1 MIRFFY
7 YLLLVLLL
15 LRPQEVLPG
24 LAGVPVVQVSM
35 LLALAT
41 WLASHDKGL
50 ELPQFR
56 LLLLL
61 VGFMCLGVGVNGW
74 LGGMPGVVTELAPS
88 IAVFLVAAVAAR
100 EIRTFK
106 ATAGLLVVCS
116 VLLVLHSDVQMA
128 TGIGPISNIKPFDG
142 RPYYAGTLAD
152 PNDLGQ
158 MFAISL
164 ALATYL
170 LSQQERWLPRLLMLA
185 AIGWLGYG
193 IILTDSR
200 GALLS
205 AVAVL
210 GIAGMQR
217 FGKITV
223 LVGAA
228 LSVPVLLTATRLG
241 QLNPEEESAAG
252 RVEAWYEGFQMLRQ
266 HPLFGVGYRNFTD
279 HYYLTAHNF
288 LVLPMAELGLLG
300 FSLWLALVWYTVR
313 MTWWIA
319 YGPHGDRPAEL
330 APAALAE
337 LQAGRALMLVL
348 IAFGISSFFLSQ
360 SFKFQIFLLMGLA
373 VARFM
378 AASRVLPDPP
388 VYRLAGDLPRIIRN
402 AIVVIVVMY
411 VVVRVL
417 L

>member
-1 MIRFFY
+1 MITFLY

-15 LRPQEVLPG
+15 LRPQEVLPAM
-24 LAGVPVVQVSM
+24 AGVPVVQVSM
-35 LLALAT
+35 LAALTT
-41 WLASHDKGL
+41 WLFSRDKGL

-61 VGFMCLGVGVNGW
+61 VLFMCLGVGVNGW

-100 EIRTFK
+100 SIRAFDV
-106 ATAGLLVVCS
+106 TAWLLVACS
-116 VLLVLHSDVQMA
+116 ALLVWHSAVQMA
-128 TGIGPISNIKPFDG
+128 VGIGPISNIKPVDG

-170 LSQQERWLPRLLMLA
+170 LGRQQGWLNRLLVLA

-205 AVAVL
+205 ALAVV

-217 FGKITV
+217 FGKVTV
-223 LVGAA
+223 LVGAG

-241 QLNPEEESAAG
+241 QLNPDEESAAG

-288 LVLPMAELGLLG
+288 LVLAMAELGLIG
-300 FSLWLALVWYTVR
+300 FTLWLGLIWYTVR
-313 MTWWIA
+313 MTWWVA

-330 APAALAE
+330 APAAREE
-337 LQAGRALMLVL
+337 LQAGRAMMLAL
-348 IAFGISSFFLSQ
+348 LAFGISSFFLSQ

-373 VARFM
+373 VARFI
-378 AASRVLPDPP
+378 AASRVLPEPP
-388 VYRLAGDLPRIIRN
+388 TYQLAGDIPKIVRN
-402 AIVVIVVMY
+402 ALIAIVVMY
-411 VVVRVL
+411 LVVRVL

>member
-1 MIRFFY
+1 MISFLHYF
-7 YLLLVLLL
+7 LLVLLL
-15 LRPQEVLPG
+15 LRPQEVLPAM
-24 LAGVPVVQVSM
+24 AGVPVVQVAM
-35 LLALAT
+35 LMALTT
-41 WLASHDKGL
+41 WLFTRDKGL

-61 VGFMCLGVGVNGW
+61 VGVMCLGVGVNGW
-74 LGGMPGVVTELAPS
+74 WGGMPGVITELAPS
-88 IAVFLVAAVAAR
+88 IAVFLVAGVAAR
-100 EIRTFK
+100 DLRAFNV
-106 ATAGLLVVCS
+106 TAGLLVACS
-116 VLLVLHSDVQMA
+116 VLLVWHSAVQMA
-128 TGIGPISNIKPFDG
+128 TGLGPISNIKPVDG

-158 MFAISL
+158 LFAMGL

-170 LSQQERWLPRLLMLA
+170 LGRKQHWLWRLLMLGI
-185 AIGWLGYG
+185 IGWLGYG

-217 FGKITV
+217 FGKIVV
-223 LVGAA
+223 LTGAA
-228 LSVPVLLTATRLG
+228 LSVPLLLTATRLG
-241 QLNPEEESAAG
+241 QLNPDEESAAG
-252 RVEAWYEGFQMLRQ
+252 RVEAWYEGLLMLRQ

-288 LVLPMAELGLLG
+288 LVLPIAELGLLG
-300 FSLWLALVWYTVR
+300 FPLWLALVWYTVR
-313 MTWWIA
+313 LTWWIG
-319 YGPHGDRPAEL
+319 YGPHADRPAEL

-348 IAFGISSFFLSQ
+348 LAFGITSFFLSQ

-388 VYRLAGDLPRIIRN
+388 LYRLAGDLPKIVRN
-402 AIVVIVVMY
+402 AVVVIVVMY